1 VSARLAAGLGA
12 ILVAIAACTTVPPV
26 TAFPGSDDPQV
37 SEAIDRRALP
47 GAFTICHGYGCQ
59 WRSPAGLTTAEWR
72 SLSTIF
78 AAPAATP
85 AEERER
91 VRSAVALIEKAV
103 GERIG
108 TIADKPRTPFSFMDR
123 TQLDCVD
130 ESINTSTTL
139 HLLHGAGLLRWHTPG
154 EPSQRGRA
162 LFFNIHFTA
171 VLIET
176 GTGARYAVDTWFFE
190 PGAPPAVM
198 PIEVWRDG
206 WQPGDPM
213 VATAR

>member
-1 VSARLAAGLGA
+1 MGA
-12 ILVAIAACTTVPPV
+12 ILAAVAGCTTVPLV
-26 TAFPGSDDPQV
+26 SDFPGADDPQV
-37 SEAIDRRALP
+37 SAAVDRRALP

-59 WRSPAGLTTAEWR
+59 WRSPAGLTPAELR
-72 SLSTIF
+72 SLGAMF
-78 AAPAATP
+78 APPAATA

-91 VRSAVALIEKAV
+91 VRAAVALIETAV

-139 HLLHGAGLLRWHTPG
+139 HLLHGAGFLRWHTPG

-162 LFFNIHFTA
+162 LFLSIHFTA

-176 GTGARYAVDTWFFE
+176 GTGARWAVDSWFFE

-198 PIEVWRDG
+198 PLEVWRDG
-206 WQPGDPM
+206 WQPGDPL